1 MEDPLRHAFMEP
13 LLPCSITLPK
23 RGSRRLLRDLHHQLR
38 SAITDGRLQPGL
50 RLPSTR
56 SLASGY
62 GISRNTVVS
71 TYDLLLS
78 EGYLVARRGSGTC
91 VADTLTRT
99 SRRSAPPRG
108 AAADRHLNAYW
119 RKWPASAATT
129 DPVRAP
135 FQFRLGTPDPDSF
148 PVEVWRGA
156 SNRVLRT
163 YPKAANADSG
173 AQGRLSLREAIA
185 QHVSF
190 TRAVACTPDDV
201 VVTAG
206 AQQAFELLARVLV
219 TPRRTTVAL
228 EDPGYPPLRASF
240 EAAAANVAAVPVDD
254 EGLVVQRLPSRARIV
269 CVTPSH
275 QFPLGCVLSARRRAA
290 LLGFAR
296 TRGAVVIEDDY
307 DGEFRF
313 EDRPLDALQ
322 TLDRTESVFYV
333 GTFSKSLMPALR
345 LGYIVTPAWARQA
358 LIAAKGL
365 SDGPCCALTQDILS
379 VLIQEGHLARHVR
392 SMQRIYAARRQTL
405 LGILKRDFSSWL
417 QPVPSSAG
425 LHCSA
430 LVNPAADNH
439 DVVRRA
445 LSAGVG
451 LRPLSAFAVRRGAH
465 PGIIFGYGAIN
476 EAGIVQ
482 ALERLRRAL
491 A

>member
-1 MEDPLRHAFMEP
+1 MAP
-13 LLPCSITLPK
+13 LLPCSIALPE
-23 RGSRRLLRDLHHQLR
+23 RGSRRLLRDLHQQLR
-38 SAITDGRLQPGL
+38 GAITDGRLQAGL

-91 VADTLTRT
+91 VADTLPRT
-99 SRRSAPPRG
+99 SKRG
-108 AAADRHLNAYW
+108 SPTRGSTADRHLNAYW
-119 RKWPASAATT
+119 RRSAVSTRMEDPAK
-129 DPVRAP
+129 AP
-135 FQFRLGTPDPDSF
+135 PYFQLGVPDPGSF
-148 PVEVWRGA
+148 PADEWRRA

-163 YPKAANADSG
+163 FQSAARGDLD
-173 AQGRLSLREAIA
+173 AQGRLALREAIA

-190 TRAVACTPDDV
+190 TRAVACTAEDI

-240 EAAAANVAAVPVDD
+240 EAAAAKVVPVPVDD
-254 EGLVVQRLPSRARIV
+254 DGLIVTRLPARARII

-290 LLGFAR
+290 LLEFAR

-307 DGEFRF
+307 DGEFRY

-345 LGYIVTPAWARQA
+345 LGYIVAPPWARHA
-358 LIAAKGL
+358 LIAAKSL
-365 SDGPCCALTQDILS
+365 SDGPCCALTQDTLS
-379 VLIQEGHLARHVR
+379 LLIQEGHLTRHVR

-405 LGILKRDFSSWL
+405 LGILGRDFSSWL
-417 QPVPSSAG
+417 QPIPSSAG

-430 LVNPAADNH
+430 LVNPHADNQ
-439 DVVRRA
+439 DVVGRA
-445 LSAGVG
+445 LSAGIG
-451 LRPLSAFAVRRGAH
+451 LRPLSAFAVRRSAQQ
-465 PGIIFGYGAIN
+465 GIIFGYGAIS

-482 ALERLRRAL
+482 ALDRLRHAL
-491 A
+491 Q